1 MKKQVVLKNLCSFEP
16 QHIFECGQCF
26 RWEREEDGS
35 YTAVARNR
43 VINVCKENEFVVF
56 RNVTEE
62 EFHDV
67 WRGYFDLDTDY
78 GQIKKTLSEH
88 DRFLK
93 DATEYGSGIRILN
106 QDLWECVVS
115 FIISANNNIPRIQ
128 GIIQRL
134 CQQFGDRLSYGG
146 KTYFTFPG
154 PERIVGDLS
163 FLRAGYREHY
173 IKNACETFLSSNFSD
188 IAALDTD
195 SARKKLLTVSGV
207 GPKVADC
214 ILLFGLGRREVF
226 PVDVWVKRCLCSLYG
241 EAMKTKTPRD
251 FAAEAFGSLAGFA
264 QQYLFYY
271 MRDAGYDKTGGMKHA

>member
-26 RWEREEDGS
+26 RWKREEDGS

-43 VINVCKENEFVVF
+43 VINVCKENGFVVF

-134 CQQFGDRLSYGG
+134 CQQFGDRLSYRG

-163 FLRAGYREHY
+163 FLRAGYRERY
-173 IKNACETFLSSNFSD
+173 IKNACETFLCSNFSD
-188 IAALDTD
+188 IAGLDTD

-271 MRDAGYDKTGGMKHA
+271 MRDAGFDKTGGMKHA